1 MKTKYGRFSDDYRG
15 SGYMV
20 SFGLKRG
27 WLLFGFRPL
36 NWHFYFTKLSC
47 RPAFRVYAGPF
58 EIEFFLMV
66 KP

>member
-1 MKTKYGRFSDDYRG
+1 MKINRGKFSDDYRG
-15 SGYMV
+15 DGYMI

-36 NWHFYFTKLSC
+36 NWHFYFTKLDSK
-47 RPAFRVYAGPF
+47 PAVRAYVGPF
-58 EIEFFLMV
+58 EFEFFRV